1 VKALIATTEGQG
13 LRKSDFF
20 WGMEGELVMLP
31 ITECEFGKVDDDC
44 GCKRAFSGMNTAKGT
59 TTAMVEEVA
68 VSRVSA
74 AEHAM
79 CAVIA
84 ARYQQDPGKWL
95 AEFRGMLKGVSEIPV
110 GTIMERRDKKIKI
123 RRGAH

>member
-59 TTAMVEEVA
+59 TTAMGEEV
-68 VSRVSA
+68 
-74 AEHAM
+74 AM

-95 AEFRGMLKGVSEIPV
+95 AEFRGMLKGVTEIPV